1 MADLPKRDV
10 EGHRLS
16 PADFD
21 ADAEPYLIEI
31 PAEKKL
37 PSHFFVHKG
46 QEMGYLLDGSLEMKI
61 GNRTYKAGTGD
72 VVYLTNEIP
81 SQWKNIGES
90 TARML
95 WVKINR

>member
-1 MADLPKRDV
+1 
-10 EGHRLS
+10 
-16 PADFD
+16 
-21 ADAEPYLIEI
+21 
-31 PAEKKL
+31 
-37 PSHFFVHKG
+37 
-46 QEMGYLLDGSLEMKI
+46 MGYLLDGILEMKI